1 MGLVMRFSCF
11 KSDKVIS
18 KIRKMVSK
26 MYLILDVGGTNIK
39 YSCYDKGQ
47 QKIDSGVKSTPRDN
61 YTKFLSEV
69 IAIVQTVATSY
80 EIDGVGISLP
90 GQVNSE
96 TGIINRGG
104 TLLFLDQKNIVKDL
118 SEIFPFEI
126 KIENDGK
133 AAVFVDK

>member
-1 MGLVMRFSCF
+1 M
-11 KSDKVIS
+11 
-18 KIRKMVSK
+18 
-26 MYLILDVGGTNIK
+26 
-39 YSCYDKGQ
+39 
-47 QKIDSGVKSTPRDN
+47 
-61 YTKFLSEV
+61 

-118 SEIFPFEI
+118 DEIFPFEI